1 LNDVSNESL
10 IEDTEINNNLFNL
23 ANENK
28 EINQINESKLNEDT
42 IKIKELTV
50 NNQIQESKI
59 RIEKPKSSN
68 SNAKQTNG
76 NKGNSIFNRIILPQ
90 IRKQIEFYF
99 SDKNYYHDAFLVEKA
114 TENSDNC
121 KNKILLN

>member
-1 LNDVSNESL
+1 MNDVINETL

-28 EINQINESKLNEDT
+28 EINDSKLNEDT

-50 NNQIQESKI
+50 KNQIQESKT

-68 SNAKQTNG
+68 SNAKQTNS
-76 NKGNSIFNRIILPQ
+76 NKGNSIFYRIILPQ

-114 TENSDNC
+114 KENSDNC
-121 KNKILLN
+121 